1 MKPMEKQ
8 SATKNATKETQCVLV
23 GFWIENK
30 KHNANYKQG
39 WERKK
44 RENKKSEKL
53 EIEHHKILNHPSN
66 PKVRT
71 RAQIKHHKTLN

>member
-8 SATKNATKETQCVLV
+8 SATKNATEETQCVFV
-23 GFWIENK
+23 GFWNQNK

-44 RENKKSEKL
+44 RENKKSEKKN
-53 EIEHHKILNHPSN
+53 EK
-66 PKVRT
+66 
-71 RAQIKHHKTLN
+71 